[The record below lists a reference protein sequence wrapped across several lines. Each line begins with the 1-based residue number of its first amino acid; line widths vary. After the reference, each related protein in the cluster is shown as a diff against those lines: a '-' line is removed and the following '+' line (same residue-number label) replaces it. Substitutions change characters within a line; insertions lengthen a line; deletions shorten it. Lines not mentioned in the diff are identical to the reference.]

1 MATTDSARPDPP
13 SERRAPAR
21 EMSSVARSA
30 DGRRIA
36 YATYGPPDGDP
47 VVFFHGTPG
56 SRRLGALLEPAARA
70 NDVRVIAPDRP
81 GYGRSPPQSG
91 RTVGDAAASVRPVLN
106 DLGVE
111 RAALVA
117 FSGGAPYTLATAA
130 SLGDRVTGVD
140 LVAGATPPSFGDDTP
155 AVQRLLSGLAAAT
168 PSVLG
173 ALLRGQAWVAS
184 RADPSFVVAQYAED
198 ADAVPEDAATVVKED
213 FLAAFERHRNGAVTE
228 FRDAGSD
235 WGIDLDA
242 VDAPVRLWH
251 GTDDAN
257 VPVAGAERLAEALPT
272 AELRVLDGADHLGT
286 LLRAAPEALSRSR

>member
-1 MATTDSARPDPP
+1 MATTDSARPDST
-13 SERRAPAR
+13 SERRTPAR
-21 EMSSVARSA
+21 QAPSVARSA

-36 YATYGPPDGDP
+36 YATYGAPDGDP

-70 NDVRVIAPDRP
+70 NDVRVVAPDRP
-81 GYGRSPPQSG
+81 GYGRSSPEPD
-91 RTVGDAAASVRPVLN
+91 RTVGDAAASVRPVLD

-117 FSGGAPYTLATAA
+117 FSGGAPHALATAA

-140 LVAGATPPSFGDDTP
+140 LVAGATPPSFGGDTP

-168 PSVLG
+168 PSLLG
-173 ALLRGQAWVAS
+173 ALFRGQAWVAS
-184 RADPSFVVAQYAED
+184 RADSSFVVAQYAED
-198 ADAVPEDAATVVKED
+198 PDAVPEDAATVVKED
-213 FLAAFERHRNGAVTE
+213 FLAAFERHRSGAVTE
-228 FRDAGSD
+228 FRDAADD

-242 VDAPVRLWH
+242 VDPPVRLWH
-251 GTDDAN
+251 GTADAN
-257 VPVAGAERLAEALPT
+257 VPIAGAERLTEALPT

-286 LLRAAPEALSRSR
+286 LLRAVPEALSRPR

>member
-1 MATTDSARPDPP
+1 MVTTNSARPD
-13 SERRAPAR
+13 STSKRRTPAR
-21 EMSSVARSA
+21 QASSVARSP

-36 YATYGPPDGDP
+36 YATYGDPGGDP
-47 VVFFHGTPG
+47 VVFFHGMPG
-56 SRRLGALLEPAARA
+56 SRRLGAVLEPAARA

-81 GYGRSPPQSG
+81 GYGRSSPRPD
-91 RTVGDAAASVRPVLN
+91 RTVGDAAASVRPVLD

-111 RAALVA
+111 RASLVA
-117 FSGGAPYTLATAA
+117 FSGGAPYAISTAA

-140 LVAGATPPSFGDDTP
+140 VVAGATPPSFGDDTP

-173 ALLRGQAWVAS
+173 ALFRGQAWVAS
-184 RADPSFVVAQYAED
+184 RADPSFVVTQYAAD
-198 ADAVPEDAATVVKED
+198 ADAVPDEAATVVKAD
-213 FLAAFERHRNGAVTE
+213 FLAAFERHRSGAVTE
-228 FRDAGSD
+228 FRDAAND

-257 VPVAGAERLAEALPT
+257 VPIAGAERLAEALPT

-286 LLRAAPEALSRSR
+286 LLRAAPEALSRSH